1 LESIFDSAAKRFEDD
16 LPAQEKVI
24 YQRVESPDQ
33 VVSSIK
39 KHISRLNT
47 RNESRLFKAC
57 KKIDRLSNALE
68 PYFQIIGIF
77 VSSHPDLA
85 AIIWG
90 ALTLVFQLSSQFVL
104 FFERL
109 TDMLQEI
116 YDCLP
121 NYKAKVELI
130 RERALISGWRE
141 SHKILMRSLSL
152 VYIDILQ
159 FCHDS
164 CHLFSNKH
172 QGT

>member
-1 LESIFDSAAKRFEDD
+1 LESIFDSATKRFEED
-16 LPAQEKVI
+16 LPAQERTLYKRLDGPK
-24 YQRVESPDQ
+24 QL
-33 VVSSIK
+33 VSSIEEHVSHLK
-39 KHISRLNT
+39 TK
-47 RNESRLFKAC
+47 NESRLLQAC
-57 KKIDRLSNALE
+57 KKIYRLSNAIV

-90 ALTLVFQLSSQFVL
+90 ALSLVFQLSSQFVE

-130 RERALISGWRE
+130 RERALLSGWRE
-141 SHKILMRSLSL
+141 SHEILMRSLSC
-152 VYIDILQ
+152 VYIDVLQ

-164 CHLFSNKH
+164 CHLFSNKR